1 MIRGIILLL
10 AGFWLAMTWA
20 DRLPEAKIGRPRVS
34 AAPVAAPVA
43 TTPQP
48 VIEPATP
55 AATPAPSLRLASAST
70 VPFSTPTPVTADG
83 HLQDTAPVA
92 ALPDATDSPPEPV
105 AETPVITRYVAA
117 RSVNVRAG
125 PSTGNGVIGRVLYAD
140 IVEILS
146 DPDAPWVRIRIQ
158 GDGIEG
164 YMAARFLQETPPG

>member
-1 MIRGIILLL
+1 MIRATLLLL
-10 AGFWLAMTWA
+10 AGLWLAMTWA
-20 DRLPEAKIGRPRVS
+20 DRLPEAQTGRPRVAAAPA
-34 AAPVAAPVA
+34 AAPVAA
-43 TTPQP
+43 TPQP
-48 VIEPATP
+48 VTEP
-55 AATPAPSLRLASAST
+55 ATPAPSLRLASAST
-70 VPFSTPTPVTADG
+70 VPFSTPTPVTEDG
-83 HLQDTAPVA
+83 HLQDAAALA
-92 ALPDATDSPPEPV
+92 ALPDAPDSTPEPV
-105 AETPVITRYVAA
+105 ADPPVITRYVAA